1 MSSPQ
6 PSENTITN
14 YLTIDIEDYFQVSAF
29 EYLVGYEN
37 WDKYAS
43 RVEANTK
50 KILDILGRYDI
61 KATFF
66 ILGWTAKKHQNL
78 VKEIHATGH
87 EIACHSYCHRL
98 VYKLTPE
105 EFRKDTS
112 LAKDILE
119 QITGTQIR
127 GFRAPSYSITNQSL
141 WALQILEELNFEFDS
156 SIFPIYHDRYGI
168 PEAPR
173 FKYKIPGY
181 NLTEYPISTSLL
193 WRYKIPVSGGGYF
206 RLFPYWFTKNALN
219 NINKKEGQP
228 FIFYLHPW
236 EIDDTQPKFHNAR
249 WKSRFRHY
257 NNLHKTASRFE
268 RLLSDFKFGPITRT

>member
-1 MSSPQ
+1 L
-6 PSENTITN
+6 ENTITN
-14 YLTIDIEDYFQVSAF
+14 YLTIDVEDYFQVSAF

-78 VKEIHATGH
+78 VKEIYAKGH

-173 FKYKIPGY
+173 FKYKIPEY

-268 RLLSDFKFGPITRT
+268 RLLNDFKFGPITRT